1 MKKTSTPD
9 ETSGKASG
17 PGLEEALARLEA
29 IVEEIERT
37 PPPLEE
43 LIDRYEEGMKLLAA
57 CRGKLDAAEKRIEI
71 ITRDA
76 RGNTVLQPFGEE

>member
-1 MKKTSTPD
+1 MKKSPPAEETADTSP
-9 ETSGKASG
+9 G
-17 PGLEEALARLEA
+17 PGLEESLARLEE

-43 LIDRYEEGMKLLAA
+43 LIGRYEEGMKLLAA

-76 RGNTVLQPFGEE
+76 RGTTVLQPFGEE